1 MLLVKLGTI
10 IINTLL
16 HRSDRQWM
24 STIMNCCG
32 FHNTIAVFLSRHI
45 KSSINR
51 GCALSLNK
59 KIIFGFFFSSFVS
72 SHRSPLHQGQ
82 LISQFLPDA
91 ENHEEMLRA
100 HREGSVLPLVF
111 PDARGPHPKAR
122 EATATQ
128 DPQSALSAEGSH
140 PTIDCSGLLTRTCSS
155 PGTTSSLCYSVCFRF
170 NFDS

>member
-24 STIMNCCG
+24 STIMNCYG
-32 FHNTIAVFLSRHI
+32 SFLSGHI

-51 GCALSLNK
+51 SCALSLNK
-59 KIIFGFFFSSFVS
+59 KIIFFFFSSFVS

-91 ENHEEMLRA
+91 ENHEEMFRA

-111 PDARGPHPKAR
+111 PDARGPHPKAK

-128 DPQSALSAEGSH
+128 DPQSTLSAGGSH
-140 PTIDCSGLLTRTCSS
+140 P
-155 PGTTSSLCYSVCFRF
+155 PP
-170 NFDS
+170 

>member
-1 MLLVKLGTI
+1 MLLVKLGTV

-16 HRSDRQWM
+16 HRGDRQWM

-32 FHNTIAVFLSRHI
+32 SFLSRHI
-45 KSSINR
+45 KSSINKS
-51 GCALSLNK
+51 CALSLNK
-59 KIIFGFFFSSFVS
+59 KIIFVLFFFSSSFIS

-91 ENHEEMLRA
+91 ENHEEVFRA

-111 PDARGPHPKAR
+111 PDARGPHPKAK

-140 PTIDCSGLLTRTCSS
+140 PHH
-155 PGTTSSLCYSVCFRF
+155 
-170 NFDS
+170 